1 MNYVGAIVQILD
13 TPKLKF
19 INKTISR
26 TEFHV
31 QLPQIRNK
39 KSIIIIKLIFWGDFA
54 YDVANY
60 YRINDY
66 ILIEGYLALKKKE
79 LNNLSNKTLK
89 HLEITVFKVY
99 PLFLNSERK
108 SNNVEELK

>member
-1 MNYVGAIVQILD
+1 MNYVGGIVRILE
-13 TPKLKF
+13 TPKLDL
-19 INKTISR
+19 INNTINR

-31 QLPQIRNK
+31 QVTQIRK
-39 KSIIIIKLIFWGDFA
+39 KQALTIIKLVFWGDFA

-66 ILIEGYLALKKKE
+66 ILVEGYLAFKKKE
-79 LNNLSNKTLK
+79 LDNVSSKTLK
-89 HLEITVFKVY
+89 NLEITVFKVY

-108 SNNVEELK
+108 SNNIEELK